1 MLIFIIANLINVI
14 IQTVKSLV
22 TIKSNKYVAAVVN
35 ALAYGFYTYIVIL
48 MTGDLPLL
56 QKCIVVGAVNLIG
69 VFIVKL
75 IEERK
80 TKIKMWR
87 IEATIKRIHQQALS
101 DELTKINVGFS
112 ILYIRNS
119 ERVVIFIYS
128 PSKESSRKIKT
139 ILTKYDARYFVTT
152 EDKEL

>member
-22 TIKSNKYVAAVVN
+22 TIKCNKYVAAFVN
-35 ALAYGFYTYIVIL
+35 AVAYGFYTWIVVL

-56 QKCIVVGAVNLIG
+56 EKCLIVGAVNLVG
-69 VFIVKL
+69 VFAVKL
-75 IEERK
+75 VEEQK

-119 ERVVIFIYS
+119 ERVVILIYS
-128 PSKESSRKIKT
+128 PSKESSHKIKT
-139 ILTKYDARYFVTT
+139 ILMKYDARYFVT

>member
-1 MLIFIIANLINVI
+1 MIIFILANLINVI
-14 IQTVKSLV
+14 IQTLKSII
-22 TIKSNKYVAAVVN
+22 TIKGNKYVAALIN
-35 ALAYGFYTYIVIL
+35 AVAYGFYTWIVVL
-48 MTGDLPLL
+48 MTSDLPLL
-56 QKCIVVGAVNLIG
+56 EKCLIVGTVNLIG

-101 DELTKINVGFS
+101 DELIKINVGFS
-112 ILYIRNS
+112 ILYVRNS

-128 PSKESSRKIKT
+128 PSKESSHKIKT
-139 ILTKYDARYFVTT
+139 ILMKYDARYFVTT

>member
-1 MLIFIIANLINVI
+1 MLIFFLANLINVI
-14 IQTVKSLV
+14 IQTFKSII
-22 TIKSNKYVAAVVN
+22 TIKGNKYVAALIN
-35 ALAYGFYTYIVIL
+35 AIAYGFYTWIVVL

-56 QKCIVVGAVNLIG
+56 EKCLIVGAVNLIG

-101 DELTKINVGFS
+101 EELTKINVGFS
-112 ILYIRNS
+112 ILYIKNS

-139 ILTKYDARYFVTT
+139 ILMKYDARYFVTT
-152 EDKEL
+152 EDRKL

>member
-22 TIKSNKYVAAVVN
+22 TIKSNKYVAAIVN

-48 MTGDLPLL
+48 MTGDLPLF

-80 TKIKMWR
+80 AKIKMWR

-119 ERVVIFIYS
+119 ERIVIFIYS
-128 PSKESSRKIKT
+128 PSKESSHKIKT
-139 ILTKYDARYFVTT
+139 ILMKYDARYFVTT

>member
-22 TIKSNKYVAAVVN
+22 TIKSNKYVAAIVN
-35 ALAYGFYTYIVIL
+35 ALAYGFYTYIVVL

-119 ERVVIFIYS
+119 ERVVILIYS
-128 PSKESSRKIKT
+128 PSKESSHKIKT
-139 ILTKYDARYFVTT
+139 ILMKYDARYFVT

>member
-119 ERVVIFIYS
+119 ERIVIFIYS
-128 PSKESSRKIKT
+128 PSKESSHKIKT
-139 ILTKYDARYFVTT
+139 ILMKYDARYFVTT

>member
-1 MLIFIIANLINVI
+1 MLIFFLANLVNVI
-14 IQTVKSLV
+14 IQTFKSII
-22 TIKSNKYVAAVVN
+22 TIKGNKYVAALIN
-35 ALAYGFYTYIVIL
+35 AIAYGFYTWIVVL

-56 QKCIVVGAVNLIG
+56 EKCLIVGAVNLIG

-87 IEATIKRIHQQALS
+87 IEATIKRIHQQTLS
-101 DELTKINVGFS
+101 EELTKINVGFS
-112 ILYIRNS
+112 ILDIRNS

-128 PSKESSRKIKT
+128 PSKESSREIKT
-139 ILTKYDARYFVTT
+139 ILMRYEARYFVT

>member
-22 TIKSNKYVAAVVN
+22 TIKCNKYVAAFVN
-35 ALAYGFYTYIVIL
+35 AVAYGFYTWIVVL

-56 QKCIVVGAVNLIG
+56 EKCLIVGAVNLVG
-69 VFIVKL
+69 VFAVKL
-75 IEERK
+75 VEERK

-101 DELTKINVGFS
+101 DELTKINIGFS

-119 ERVVIFIYS
+119 ERVVVFIYS
-128 PSKESSRKIKT
+128 PSKESSHKIKT
-139 ILTKYDARYFVTT
+139 ILMKYDARYFVT